1 MMRPSISDVV
11 HMLLQLIIQAGLG
24 IAKRWLM
31 PEPRIPDLDI
41 NIPLHSQLPLYIG
54 PVNIAGVIPSSVGL

>member
-1 MMRPSISDVV
+1 
-11 HMLLQLIIQAGLG
+11 MLLQLIIQAGLG